1 MTDATALS
9 DSLALVES
17 LIARVELLED
27 KLAITELLTAY
38 SPAVDSGSADEVAN
52 LWLEDGVY
60 DVDTGAMHGRGELRA
75 MVRSASH
82 QNWIMN
88 GAAHM
93 MTPAHIRIDG
103 NKAVATCHSQLV
115 IKDPRTRP
123 DSRSS
128 ASPRTG
134 GNWSRTTASGR
145 SNCVQTRSST
155 VAPKPAPS
163 WPPGWRT
170 SS

>member
-1 MTDATALS
+1 MTDS
-9 DSLALVES
+9 SALVES

-75 MVRSASH
+75 MVKSDAH
-82 QNWIMN
+82 QHWIMN

-93 MTPAHIRIDG
+93 MTPAHIRING
-103 NKAVATCHSQLV
+103 NEAVATCHSQLI
-115 IKDPRTRP
+115 IKDPENPKGFKVLRITANRWELVKNDGVWKVKLRTNSILDGRP
-123 DSRSS
+123 EAR
-128 ASPRTG
+128 AILAAGVT
-134 GNWSRTTASGR
+134 N
-145 SNCVQTRSST
+145 
-155 VAPKPAPS
+155 
-163 WPPGWRT
+163 
-170 SS
+170 

>member
-1 MTDATALS
+1 MTDTTALI
-9 DSLALVES
+9 ES
-17 LIARVELLED
+17 LLARVELLED
-27 KLAITELLTAY
+27 KLAITELLTTY

-75 MVRSASH
+75 MVHSASH

-103 NKAVATCHSQLV
+103 NKAIATCHSQLV
-115 IKDPRTRP
+115 IKDPENPTGFKVLRITANRWELIKTDGEWKVELRTNALLDGRP
-123 DSRSS
+123 EAR
-128 ASPRTG
+128 ALLAAG
-134 GNWSRTTASGR
+134 VTA
-145 SNCVQTRSST
+145 
-155 VAPKPAPS
+155 
-163 WPPGWRT
+163 
-170 SS
+170 